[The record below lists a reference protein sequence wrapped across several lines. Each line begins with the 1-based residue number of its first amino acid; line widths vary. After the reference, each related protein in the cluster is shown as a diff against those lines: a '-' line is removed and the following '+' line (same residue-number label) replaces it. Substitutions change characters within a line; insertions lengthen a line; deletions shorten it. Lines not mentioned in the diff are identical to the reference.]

1 MLLLEANHAVSAD
14 RLIDAL
20 WGDHPPDTAKNTLQ
34 VYVSQLRK
42 LLPEGAL
49 ETVSPGYRLA
59 VAPEALDLSRFEE
72 LAQQGR
78 AALGIGDAATAAQAL
93 GAALALWRGTALADL
108 AWEPFAQTEAA
119 RREELRLTVLEDR
132 IEADLARRRHG
143 HGNRG
148 HRQDAAGPRA
158 RPPAGARVQGRLPDG
173 RARDDPRPDP
183 RPEGDPPGARPSGC
197 GPGSRGGAAAGARR
211 RRAVPPRRQ
220 LRAGAGRCADDRAP
234 GRGGAGRDVRGHE
247 PGAAA

>member
-93 GAALALWRGTALADL
+93 GAALALWRGPALADL
-108 AWEPFAQTEAA
+108 AWEPFAQAEAA
-119 RREELRLTVLEDR
+119 RLEELRLAALEDR
-132 IEADLARRRHG
+132 IEADLALGRHG
-143 HGNRG
+143 PPVAQLEHPNGQNPLRARLALELARRLAPEFRDG
-148 HRQDAAGPRA
+148 SRMAELGTIHDPALVPRAILQALDLPDAAQDPEEA
-158 RPPAGARVQGRLPDG
+158 LLKALAGAELFLLVDNFEQVLDAAPTIARLV
-173 RARDDPRPDP
+173 
-183 RPEGDPPGARPSGC
+183 E
-197 GPGSRGGAAAGARR
+197 
-211 RRAVPPRRQ
+211 
-220 LRAGAGRCADDRAP
+220 
-234 GRGGAGRDVRGHE
+234 
-247 PGAAA
+247 